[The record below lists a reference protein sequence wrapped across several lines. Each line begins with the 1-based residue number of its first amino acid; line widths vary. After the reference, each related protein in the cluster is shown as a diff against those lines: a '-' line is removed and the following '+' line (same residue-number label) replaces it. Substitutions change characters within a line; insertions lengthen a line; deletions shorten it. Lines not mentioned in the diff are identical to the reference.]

1 MISAVAEVVA
11 EDATAEVVET
21 EADGAAATLV
31 PPVVAAQTECKK
43 TVSILYQ
50 KGAARNES
58 RFSYETHLRTL
69 IRVVIKDWRKT
80 ATELQISL
88 KLIGSYSMR
97 WDEL

>member
-1 MISAVAEVVA
+1 VISAVAEVAA
-11 EDATAEVVET
+11 ETAEAVAVAVDG
-21 EADGAAATLV
+21 EAAISV
-31 PPVVAAQTECKK
+31 PHAEVAQVECKK